1 MTRRHPIRLLDD
13 LSIARIA
20 AGEVV
25 ERPASVVKEVVENAL
40 DAGAT
45 RIDVRIDGGGLRRI
59 EVADD
64 GTGIAADEVALAFTR
79 HATSK
84 IASAGDLEHVS
95 SLGFRGEALASIAS
109 VGHVTVV
116 TRAAGAELGVRVRID
131 NGRLLGQEPTSAPV
145 GTRLTVENLFNAVPA
160 RLKFQK
166 SEATESGRVGEW
178 LSHLAFAHP
187 HVAFSLARGER
198 TTFRT
203 TGDGDRRAVLAAVL
217 GDDVAL
223 ELLEVVGTSGA
234 AATGSAA
241 GDGSDE
247 AADGGP
253 AAVRVTG
260 FAGPPH
266 VQRANRSGIALF
278 VGGRWIQSARLT
290 HAVVEAYHAL
300 MPAGRFP
307 IAWLMIDVPPA
318 TVDVNVHPAKTEVRF
333 RRENDVWHA
342 VQQAV
347 RGAVTGLAPLAPAR
361 PAHGPGARAASYGR
375 PATPPPPSGGA
386 TAWPWAVSGGSF
398 EGPAMATDRFA
409 PVPRIADEPT
419 ATPPGGPPPT
429 VHAPLP
435 GAPTTAASA
444 PPGTASAPHP
454 ALPPLRVVGH
464 VAATYL
470 VAEGPDGLYLIDQHA
485 AHERV
490 MYERLLA
497 RAASGGVAAQTL
509 LEPRIVRLDA
519 VQRAWVEGDGHA
531 DAVARVGLTLT
542 LHREDAVAVHA
553 VPEVLAGE
561 DPAAVVRAVL
571 DGATSDASI
580 VALGLEAR
588 LVLAVCKRATVK
600 AGQVLTEIEARQLV
614 HDLERCAA
622 PFACP
627 HGRPTVIV
635 WSYGRL
641 EQMFGRV

>member
-1 MTRRHPIRLLDD
+1 MTHRRPIRLLDE

-59 EVADD
+59 EVTDD
-64 GTGIAADEVALAFTR
+64 GGGIAADEVALAFTR

-84 IASAGDLEHVS
+84 IVSAGDLEHVS

-109 VGHVTVV
+109 VSHVTVV
-116 TRAAGAELGVRVRID
+116 TRAAGADLGVRVRID
-131 NGRLLGQEPTSAPV
+131 NGRLLGREPTTAPV

-178 LSHLAFAHP
+178 LAHLAFAHP

-217 GDDVAL
+217 GEDVAL
-223 ELLEVVGTSGA
+223 ELLEVDGASGA
-234 AATGSAA
+234 GATGIAA
-241 GDGSDE
+241 GVGRDAD
-247 AADGGP
+247 ADGGP
-253 AAVRVTG
+253 TDVRVTG

-300 MPAGRFP
+300 MPSGRFP
-307 IAWLMIDVPPA
+307 IAWLMIDVPSA

-361 PAHGPGARAASYGR
+361 PAHGPGARPKAYGR
-375 PATPPPPSGGA
+375 PGTPPPPSGGA

-398 EGPAMATDRFA
+398 DGPATTGTDR

-419 ATPPGGPPPT
+419 AGLLGAPPPIDR
-429 VHAPLP
+429 VP
-435 GAPTTAASA
+435 GQREPATAAVA
-444 PPGTASAPHP
+444 TPGTASSAHR

-490 MYERLLA
+490 MYERLTA
-497 RAASGGVAAQTL
+497 RAAGGGVAAQTL
-509 LEPRIVRLDA
+509 LEPRMVRLDA
-519 VQRAWVEGDGHA
+519 VQRAWVEGEGHA
-531 DAVARVGLTLT
+531 DAVARVGLALT
-542 LHREDAVAVHA
+542 LHRDDAVAVHA

-600 AGQVLTEIEARQLV
+600 AGQVLTEVEARQLV

-622 PFACP
+622 PFTCP